1 MPPNLT
7 EIGSNAFAAC
17 DSLKEIDLPQGLEK
31 IGDFAFEF
39 CDSLEKA
46 VIPESV
52 VYIGEDCFDSQTVIY
67 GVQGSYAQQYAE
79 EHQLEFVPVEAKN
92 DVSEEIVI

>member
-1 MPPNLT
+1 MPSNLT
-7 EIGSNAFAAC
+7 EIGKYAFTC
-17 DSLKEIDLPQGLEK
+17 ISLKEIEFPQGLEK

-79 EHQLEFVPVEAKN
+79 EHQLEFVPVETEN
-92 DVSEEIVI
+92 DISKAL